1 MNNSSKGLYNTF
13 GGHYTPYAVFLLF
26 ISDYGIFSPR
36 RSFHINK
43 DSKPLSLKF
52 AQNLLRKSK
61 YSESIEANKS
71 GSWAEVQVP
80 LTYKLSFL
88 QIHEK

>member
-1 MNNSSKGLYNTF
+1 M
-13 GGHYTPYAVFLLF
+13 V
-26 ISDYGIFSPR
+26 
-36 RSFHINK
+36 SFHPWDLYMHK
-43 DSKPLSLKF
+43 DSKPVGIGICAEFINKIK
-52 AQNLLRKSK
+52 R

-71 GSWAEVQVP
+71 GSWVIA